1 MRYKLLLVLLFA
13 VALFAAISVL
23 RPIGE
28 AGLKSQTEFEAQQKV
43 AAYFCPEDDCS
54 GKLIAEIDNAKIYV
68 HIAIYSFTH
77 KDIADAL
84 VSARLRGVEVKVLFD
99 KQQAAGDFS
108 VDETLVAAG
117 IEVKYD
123 TLSGYMHDKFTV
135 IDDKIATT
143 GSFNYTQNADTRNAE
158 NLVIMNAEDV
168 ATKFELEF
176 QKLWEKS
183 NGS

>member
-23 RPIGE
+23 RPIGQ
-28 AGLKSQTEFEAQQKV
+28 AGLKSQTEFEEQQKV
-43 AAYFCPEDDCS
+43 SAYFCPEDDCS
-54 GKLIAEIDNAKIYV
+54 GKLIAEIDNAKRYV

-99 KQQAAGDFS
+99 RQQAGSEYS
-108 VDETLVAAG
+108 VDEILSEAG

-135 IDDKIATT
+135 IDDRIATT
-143 GSFNYTQNADTRNAE
+143 GSFNYTRNADARNAE
-158 NLVIMNAEDV
+158 NLVIMNAGDV
-168 ATKFELEF
+168 AMKFELEF
-176 QKLWEKS
+176 QKLWENS
-183 NGS
+183 GS